1 MVGTTS
7 SPFPGTPRFGMAYAS
22 KGWSCRRFLANVA
35 GNGRLFRGTA
45 PPNRTFSMT
54 QSLAGNLL
62 VASTTVE
69 DPIVNRG
76 VCLLVHDD
84 TETAIGVMLNRPM
97 RPSPQQLLS
106 MLGESDGKRAE
117 SPGGRHPSAD
127 RGLHAELV
135 GPEADNGKAAVP
147 PGLAGVG
154 LPGGSGA
161 LPTGGDS
168 PATTATGALHFGG
181 PLSGP
186 VVAIHASSE
195 YAEAETGPG
204 IYVAAQK
211 HHLEYLVRHHPVP
224 YRLIVGHLGWTGDQL
239 RSEISRGLWHVLPA
253 TPELVFAA
261 EGDLWPQLIR
271 RATASTLADWLG
283 TTDVPDAAELN

>member
-7 SPFPGTPRFGMAYAS
+7 SPIPGTPRFGMAYAFRRRP
-22 KGWSCRRFLANVA
+22 CRRLLANVA
-35 GNGRLFRGTA
+35 GNGRLFCGTA

-69 DPIVNRG
+69 DPIVNRS
-76 VCLLVHDD
+76 VCLLVHED

-106 MLGESDGKRAE
+106 MLGASDDNRGE
-117 SPGGRHPSAD
+117 SPGDRQQPAD
-127 RGLHAELV
+127 RGIHVQLV
-135 GPEADNGKAAVP
+135 GPEPDSGKAP
-147 PGLAGVG
+147 PPPSLACAG
-154 LPGGSGA
+154 LPAGSNST
-161 LPTGGDS
+161 PTGADS
-168 PATTATGALHFGG
+168 PPTATSGALHFGG

-239 RSEISRGLWHVLPA
+239 RQEISRGLWHVLPA
-253 TPELVFAA
+253 TPDLVFAA
-261 EGDLWPQLIR
+261 EGDLWPRLIR
-271 RATASTLADWLG
+271 RATGASLADWLG
-283 TTDVPDAAELN
+283 TTDVADAAALN

>member
-1 MVGTTS
+1 
-7 SPFPGTPRFGMAYAS
+7 
-22 KGWSCRRFLANVA
+22 
-35 GNGRLFRGTA
+35 
-45 PPNRTFSMT
+45 MT

-69 DPIVNRG
+69 DPIVNRS

-84 TETAIGVMLNRPM
+84 SETAIGVMLNRPM

-106 MLGESDGKRAE
+106 MLGESDGKCAE
-117 SPGGRHPSAD
+117 SPGGRRPCVG
-127 RGLHAELV
+127 RGLQAELV
-135 GPEADNGKAAVP
+135 GPESDNGKAAAP
-147 PGLAGVG
+147 PGLAGIG
-154 LPGGSGA
+154 LPGGDVGKA
-161 LPTGGDS
+161 AGGDS
-168 PATTATGALHFGG
+168 PITPASGSLHFGG

-224 YRLIVGHLGWTGDQL
+224 YRLIVGHLGWTGEQL
-239 RSEISRGLWHVLPA
+239 RTEISRGLWHVLPA
-253 TPELVFAA
+253 TPDLVFAA
-261 EGDLWPQLIR
+261 EGDLWPRLIR
-271 RATASTLADWLG
+271 RATAASLADWLG
-283 TTDVPDAAELN
+283 TPDVPDAAALN